1 MIRANEFA
9 NTTSTTSLWVRP
21 LSTASRADPRDA
33 TAWFDAAPGPDVTIS
48 GDLAPAS
55 RGLSVEQHA
64 SRVLMHLR
72 DGGDRRA

>member
-9 NTTSTTSLWVRP
+9 NTAALWTRP
-21 LSTASRADPRDA
+21 LTVPSSRSDVRDTAG
-33 TAWFDAAPGPDVTIS
+33 WFDAAGIGASVTIA
-48 GDLAPAS
+48 GDLAATA

-72 DGGDRRA
+72 DDSDRRA